1 MSQPT
6 LSNLF
11 KDDAP
16 TTGGVQQ
23 ISDVSVDSTGKI
35 LSITS
40 PTALSPIEFW
50 SAVVIAGQAWLFA
63 NTDASVNANASQL
76 TQTGP
81 TTRNGVSKNQVNISI
96 QLYTTA
102 TTPAVDVTQL

>member
-11 KDDAP
+11 KDNAP
-16 TTGGVQQ
+16 TTGGAAVV
-23 ISDVSVDSTGKI
+23 SDVSVDSTGKI

-40 PTALSPIEFW
+40 PTALTPIEFW
-50 SAVVIAGQAWLFA
+50 SAIILAGQAWLYA

-76 TQTGP
+76 TESGP
-81 TTRNGVSKNQVNISI
+81 TTRNGVSKNQVSISV

-102 TTPAVDVTQL
+102 TTPVVDVTQI